1 MDLLPQNAEFFPC
14 GGVQEE
20 VITEMAI
27 IRMAIQAV
35 CLDPMVGGVAAGVVV
50 HMGVVGEIGAL
61 VRDRNQI
68 MVLKNGVLE
77 TVRMD
82 GVASRVPKFRIRP
95 AGKLSLVAGVL
106 VIQQMVVVVGAAVV
120 GVAMVMVVTVVGVA
134 VAGDK
139 ELVMPMVKQMPEILA
154 GVEVRKVLHSPML
167 AVVGGQ
173 VVVVVVVVGDVMA
186 SCF

>member
-1 MDLLPQNAEFFPC
+1 MDLLPQSAEFLPC

-20 VITEMAI
+20 VITEMAR

-50 HMGVVGEIGAL
+50 HMGVVREIGAL

-77 TVRMD
+77 TMRMD
-82 GVASRVPKFRIRP
+82 GVASRVPKFRIHP

-106 VIQQMVVVVGAAVV
+106 VIQQMVVVVVVGAAVV
-120 GVAMVMVVTVVGVA
+120 GVATVMVVTVVGVA

-154 GVEVRKVLHSPML
+154 GVEVRKVLHSPKL
-167 AVVGGQ
+167 A
-173 VVVVVVVVGDVMA
+173 VVVVVVVGDVMA